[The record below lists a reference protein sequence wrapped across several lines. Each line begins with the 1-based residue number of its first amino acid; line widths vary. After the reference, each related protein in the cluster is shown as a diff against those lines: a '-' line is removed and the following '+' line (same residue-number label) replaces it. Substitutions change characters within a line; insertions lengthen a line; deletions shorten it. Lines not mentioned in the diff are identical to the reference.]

1 VKRQINTKK
10 EIAFTDILGHKQTV
24 SAETLREA
32 LGPAVEGLAGRIAER
47 ILKLNGGAP
56 QAVMLVGGGSLT
68 PGLPA
73 AVAKAVGL
81 PETRVAVRG
90 RDAIGGVDG
99 AKGLLAGPDAVTPIG
114 IAVASRDKSTLGF
127 HLVHVNNRSIRLFHP
142 SKLTVADALLAAG
155 VSIKELQGRVGQ
167 GLTVSVNGHLHIV
180 RGTFGKPA
188 RLLVGGENATLETEI
203 SHRDQ
208 ITVIPGT
215 PGEPGRATVAE
226 VAPGA
231 RETISLT
238 INGTGYQLAPL
249 VTVNGESG
257 SPDLELA
264 DNDTVLVRH
273 LHTVEDVLLH
283 LGFEEPGA
291 VATIRFSLQGETKVV
306 RRPRYALTLNGARCE
321 ADTPV
326 RTGDALIVEPVPPL
340 TVREATGP
348 TTEGGGLIR
357 ITVNGK
363 PLELPEG
370 IPELLRNGR
379 PAQPEDE
386 VGENDQVELRSTGEA
401 PMFAHALA
409 QAGVAMSPPP
419 GKSRLLMRLNGEPA
433 EFTTLL
439 QHGDVAELTWE

>member
-1 VKRQINTKK
+1 
-10 EIAFTDILGHKQTV
+10 
-24 SAETLREA
+24 
-32 LGPAVEGLAGRIAER
+32 
-47 ILKLNGGAP
+47 
-56 QAVMLVGGGSLT
+56 
-68 PGLPA
+68 
-73 AVAKAVGL
+73 
-81 PETRVAVRG
+81 
-90 RDAIGGVDG
+90 
-99 AKGLLAGPDAVTPIG
+99 
-114 IAVASRDKSTLGF
+114 
-127 HLVHVNNRSIRLFHP
+127 
-142 SKLTVADALLAAG
+142 LLAAG

-188 RLLVGGENATLETEI
+188 RILVGGENATLETEI

-231 RETISLT
+231 RETVSLT
-238 INGTGYQLAPL
+238 INGTGYQLSPL
-249 VTVNGESG
+249 ITVNGEPD
-257 SPDLELA
+257 SPDQELA
-264 DNDTVLVRH
+264 DNDTLLVRP

-291 VATIRFSLQGETKVV
+291 VAAIRFVLQGETKVQ

-326 RTGDALIVEPVPPL
+326 RTGDALTVEPVPPL
-340 TVREATGP
+340 TVREATGL

-363 PLELPEG
+363 PLDLPAG

-386 VGENDQVELRSTGEA
+386 VAENDQVEIRSAGEA

-409 QAGVAMSPPP
+409 RAGVAMSPPP
-419 GKSRLLMRLNGEPA
+419 GKSHLVMRLNGEPA
-433 EFTTLL
+433 EFTTPL
-439 QHGDVAELTWE
+439 QNGDVAELIWE